1 MRLYLVWIF
10 ILDDKNEWL
19 QAEFEKRLKKI
30 EDDSK
35 KTALKVSIMLWL
47 GLFLLV
53 AWVLSSAL
61 NLT

>member
-1 MRLYLVWIF
+1 MVWIF
-10 ILDDKNEWL
+10 ILDEKNEWL

-30 EDDSK
+30 EEDSK
-35 KTALKVSIMLWL
+35 RTALKVSIMLWL

-61 NLT
+61 DLM